1 MQLNI
6 KPKTFFVVCVE
17 LNSELIPLKMSTFR
31 ESQHSDNLCYEFK
44 LNEYEKAT
52 KFEKPSEFLNIP
64 ESGKKSLN
72 LFLKNNNLSIQD
84 LKIIQ
89 ITEKDPIQQEYN
101 PSIQDFF

>member
-17 LNSELIPLKMSTFR
+17 INSELIPLQMSTFR
-31 ESQHSDNLCYEFK
+31 ESQHSDDLCYEFK

-64 ESGKKSLN
+64 NSAKKSLN
-72 LFLKNNNLSIQD
+72 FFLKNNSLTFQNV
-84 LKIIQ
+84 KIIQ
-89 ITEKDPIQQEYN
+89 ITEKEHIQQEYN